1 MWSSSLAAVAL
12 AAALE
17 ASPAQ
22 NTARGYDYL
31 LGHKF
36 VEPVTTVSG
45 TAQTVRAQTPL
56 HSCSL
61 WSRHSRSLR
70 SALRPAQLAPQLC
83 HASARHGG
91 RSAGNSRA
99 VGAFV
104 TLDHPEIHS
113 RFD

>member
-22 NTARGYDYL
+22 NTARGHDYV
-31 LGHKF
+31 LGNKF
-36 VEPVTTVSG
+36 VEPITTVSG

-61 WSRHSRSLR
+61 RSRHSRSLR
-70 SALRPAQLAPQLC
+70 SRPCTTGRAPCAPRVPSLT
-83 HASARHGG
+83 R
-91 RSAGNSRA
+91 
-99 VGAFV
+99 
-104 TLDHPEIHS
+104 L
-113 RFD
+113 